1 LKLRAVEKD
10 PDDDK
15 YLVAALEGRAGY
27 LVSGDSDL
35 LELHEYKGVH
45 IVTARE
51 FLRLLEGTK

>member
-15 YLVAALEGRAGY
+15 YLVAALEGRAEY

-35 LELHEYKGVH
+35 LALREYKGVN

-51 FLRLLEGTK
+51 FLRIIEGKK